1 MKNIYFVVLFFL
13 IVLIIVCVNRVIETD
28 YESKNNCKFET
39 VMTTTDTPERVCLSR
54 RQERGED

>member
-1 MKNIYFVVLFFL
+1 MKNICFVVLFFL

-54 RQERGED
+54 R